1 MARSFRT
8 SDPPPPIMVGTPPPP
23 ASRVPLDTWDRPPWN
38 RWSFL
43 NIREILPTVEVW
55 RGKGHASRLDSAERE
70 LDHLRFLGHEGREVS
85 LPEFLDAS
93 YTDGFI
99 VLHRGRIVTERTFS
113 FMGPR
118 ALHLSQSVA
127 KSVTGATA
135 GVLVDQ
141 GVVDPDAPVTG
152 YVPELAATA
161 YRGATLRHLL
171 DMTSGVRFSEEY
183 EDPFS
188 DMGRVDVA
196 AGWKR
201 PPGPG
206 QWEDCVFDVIL
217 TLTEKERE
225 HGERFE
231 YRSIET
237 DVLAVCLER
246 ATGKRLATLVS
257 ELIWQPMGA
266 DESASFTV
274 DRAGYG
280 LADGG
285 FNATLRDYARFGSL
299 YLEDGLF
306 NGRRII
312 PASWVEDTRRG
323 DPTKFGPTYN
333 SVLPGGAYRNQFWIE
348 NAGRHAL
355 VCRGVFGQFVYIAPD
370 YEMVAVKLSTC
381 PDFVTP
387 GLVEATL
394 RAMHAI
400 GRELQG

>member
-1 MARSFRT
+1 MARSFRN
-8 SDPPPPIMVGTPPPP
+8 SDPPPPIMVGMPPPR
-23 ASRVPLDTWDRPPWN
+23 ADRVPLDAWDRPPWN

-43 NIREILPTVEVW
+43 NVREILPTVEVW
-55 RGKGHASRLDSAERE
+55 RGKGHASRLDRDERE
-70 LDHLRFLGHEGREVS
+70 LDHLRFRGHEGREVS
-85 LPEFLDAS
+85 LPEFLEAS

-99 VLHRGRIVTERTFS
+99 VLHRGRIVTERIFG

-118 ALHLSQSVA
+118 TLHLSQSVA

-135 GVLVDQ
+135 GVLVGQ
-141 GVVDPDAPVTG
+141 GAIDPDAPVTT
-152 YVPELAATA
+152 YVPELSVTA
-161 YRGATLRHLL
+161 YRGATVRHLL
-171 DMTSGVRFSEEY
+171 DMTSGVRFSEAY

-201 PPGPG
+201 PAGPG
-206 QWEDCVFDVIL
+206 EWQDCVFDVIL

-237 DVLAVCLER
+237 DVLAFCLER
-246 ATGKRLATLVS
+246 ATGQRLATLVS

-266 DESASFTV
+266 EESASFTV
-274 DRAGYG
+274 DRAGYA

-299 YLEDGLF
+299 YLEDGVG
-306 NGRRII
+306 NGRRIV
-312 PASWVEDTRRG
+312 PASWVADTRRG
-323 DPTKFGPTYN
+323 DPAKFGAPY
-333 SVLPGGAYRNQFWIE
+333 SAVLPGGAYRNQFWVE
-348 NAGRHAL
+348 AAAGDAL
-355 VCRGVFGQFVYIAPD
+355 VCRGVFGQFIYIAPS

-394 RAMHAI
+394 RAMHVI
-400 GRELQG
+400 GRQLQA